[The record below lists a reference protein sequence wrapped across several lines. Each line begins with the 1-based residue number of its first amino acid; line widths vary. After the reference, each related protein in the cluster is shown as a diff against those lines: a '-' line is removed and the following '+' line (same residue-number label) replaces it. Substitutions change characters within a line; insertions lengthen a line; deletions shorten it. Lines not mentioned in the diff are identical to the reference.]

1 MPMAM
6 DSEAAILATWQKNVD
21 CWTTAVRQQQIES
34 RRLVTDAAI
43 VESVLACSGE
53 SVLDLGC
60 GEGWL
65 TRSLTTHGKQVL
77 GVDAVA
83 GLVQRSQ
90 ELGGGTFVQMDYG
103 AIASGGLQQSFDV
116 VVCNFSLF
124 GEASV
129 EQLLGSIPLLLKPG
143 GSLVIQTLH
152 PRVVCGDLPYED
164 GWREGSWDGFSEAFA
179 DPAPWYFRTMESW
192 VALLKRSGFGA
203 VDVQMPRCPTRRTA
217 ASLILVASSTP

>member
-1 MPMAM
+1 MAI
-6 DSEAAILATWQKNVD
+6 DPEAAILATWQQNLD
-21 CWTTAVRQQQIES
+21 CWTMAVRQQQIES
-34 RRLVTDAAI
+34 RRQVTDTAI
-43 VESVLACSGE
+43 VEAVLACPGE

-90 ELGGGTFVQMDYG
+90 ELGGGTFLQMDYE
-103 AIASGGLQQSFDV
+103 AVASSDLQRSFDL

-124 GEASV
+124 GKASV
-129 EQLLGSIPLLLKPG
+129 ERLLGAIPKLLNPG

-152 PRVVCGDLPYED
+152 PRAVCGDLPYAE
-164 GWREGSWDGFSEAFA
+164 GWRQGSWDGFNEAFV
-179 DPAPWYFRTMESW
+179 DPAPWYFRTVESW
-192 VALLKRSGFGA
+192 VALLKRSGFKVVEQEASRYPQDGA
-203 VDVQMPRCPTRRTA
+203 V
-217 ASLILVASSTP
+217 ASLISIARSAA